1 MPFKMRLIDLYILKR
16 VSWPLI
22 ASIAI
27 AMSGLLMERLIR
39 LLDLFANRGG
49 PLSLIM
55 KMLAYLVPHYLAV
68 AIPAAFFVGILYA
81 SLRLSTDSELD
92 ALRATGMSLGR
103 ILVPIA
109 SMACVLTIV
118 CAVLLG
124 FLQPYTRYAYRA
136 LVYLITETS
145 WNSAIERGAFFNG
158 FGGKTILI
166 GDIANGGHRLS
177 QIFIKDS
184 DSKPDDDNGDD
195 STSAVTGDPTGSTAA
210 AGSPAPTTGTSTTGT
225 PTTGTP
231 TTGSPSPAKSET
243 HTIITAPEG
252 DLTNDPNDFSVVLKM
267 TNGYRV
273 EISDDGKT
281 SRAIKFEESD
291 MPLEAVSPTP
301 FRQRGDRESEMTFV
315 ELLHNYRR
323 HNTIFDRRELVSE
336 INYRIVRSLSVF
348 FLPFLALPLG
358 LSSRRSPR
366 NLRLLA
372 GIMFLITYYQV
383 LEFGSNLVQH
393 GKLSSFVA
401 LWLPFLLFAIPSLW
415 LFHLANR
422 RVGQDPL
429 AQLFETVGNGWSY
442 LVRRSRRLVGLGA
455 K

>member
-1 MPFKMRLIDLYILKR
+1 MRLVDIYILKR

-49 PLSLIM
+49 PFSLIM
-55 KMLAYLVPHYLAV
+55 KMLGYLVPHYLAV

-81 SLRLSTDSELD
+81 SLRLSSDSELD

-103 ILVPIA
+103 ILLPIA
-109 SMACVLTIV
+109 SMACVLTVV
-118 CAVLLG
+118 CAILLG

-166 GDIANGGHRLS
+166 GDIAAGGHQLS
-177 QIFIKDS
+177 QIFIKEDDDKGDS
-184 DSKPDDDNGDD
+184 DNSDANN
-195 STSAVTGDPTGSTAA
+195 TSQPNA
-210 AGSPAPTTGTSTTGT
+210 PAT
-225 PTTGTP
+225 PP
-231 TTGSPSPAKSET
+231 KSVT
-243 HTIITAPEG
+243 HTIITAPDG
-252 DLTNDPNDFSVVLKM
+252 DLTNDPRDFSVVLKM

-273 EISDDGKT
+273 EISDDGST
-281 SRAIKFEESD
+281 SRSIKFDQSD
-291 MPLEAVSPTP
+291 LPLEAVSPTP
-301 FRQRGDRESEMTFV
+301 FRQRGDKESEMTFI
-315 ELLHNYRR
+315 ELLKSYHSHKSTDVLPN
-323 HNTIFDRRELVSE
+323 ELLAE
-336 INYRIVRSLSVF
+336 INYRIVRSLSVL

-366 NLRLLA
+366 NIRLLA
-372 GIMFLITYYQV
+372 GIIFLITYFQV
-383 LEFGSNLVQH
+383 LEFGDNLVQH

-401 LWLPFLLFAIPSLW
+401 LWLPFMLFAFPSAW
-415 LFHLANR
+415 LFHAANR

-429 AQLFETVGNGWSY
+429 AQFFEAASDGFAM
-442 LVRRSRRLVGLGA
+442 LVRRGRRLVGLGA

>member
-1 MPFKMRLIDLYILKR
+1 MRLVDIYILKR

-49 PLSLIM
+49 PFSLIM
-55 KMLAYLVPHYLAV
+55 KMLGYLVPHYLAV

-81 SLRLSTDSELD
+81 SLRLSSDSELD

-103 ILVPIA
+103 ILLPIA
-109 SMACVLTIV
+109 SMACVLTVI
-118 CAVLLG
+118 CAILLG

-166 GDIANGGHRLS
+166 GDIAAGGHQLS
-177 QIFIKDS
+177 QIFIKEADDKSDS
-184 DSKPDDDNGDD
+184 DNSDATNA
-195 STSAVTGDPTGSTAA
+195 SQATAA
-210 AGSPAPTTGTSTTGT
+210 GAPQKNST
-225 PTTGTP
+225 
-231 TTGSPSPAKSET
+231 T
-243 HTIITAPEG
+243 HTIITAPTG
-252 DLTNDPNDFSVVLKM
+252 DLTNDPRDFSVVLKM

-273 EISDDGKT
+273 EISDDGST
-281 SRAIKFEESD
+281 SRSIKFDQSD
-291 MPLEAVSPTP
+291 LPLEAVSPTP
-301 FRQRGDRESEMTFV
+301 FRQRGDKESEMTFI
-315 ELLHNYRR
+315 ELLKSYRS
-323 HNTIFDRRELVSE
+323 HKSTDVLPNELLAE
-336 INYRIVRSLSVF
+336 INYRIVRSLSVL

-366 NLRLLA
+366 NIRLLA
-372 GIMFLITYYQV
+372 GIIFLITYFQV
-383 LEFGSNLVQH
+383 LEFGDNLVQH

-401 LWLPFLLFAIPSLW
+401 LWLPFILFAFPSLW
-415 LFHLANR
+415 LFHAANR

-429 AQLFETVGNGWSY
+429 AQFFDALSDGFALLAKRG
-442 LVRRSRRLVGLGA
+442 RRLVGLGA

>member
-1 MPFKMRLIDLYILKR
+1 MTLRIRLIDLYILKR

-49 PLSLIM
+49 PLTLIM
-55 KMLAYLVPHYLAV
+55 KMLGYLVPHYLAV

-109 SMACVLTIV
+109 SMACVLTII
-118 CAVLLG
+118 CAILLG

-166 GDIANGGHRLS
+166 GDIAAGGHQLT
-177 QIFIKDS
+177 QVFIKDS
-184 DSKPDDDNGDD
+184 DSKPDDDADD
-195 STSAVTGDPTGSTAA
+195 STVPGADNAAGSTAPGA
-210 AGSPAPTTGTSTTGT
+210 APA
-225 PTTGTP
+225 
-231 TTGSPSPAKSET
+231 ARNET
-243 HTIITAPEG
+243 HTIITAPRG
-252 DLTNDPNDFSVVLKM
+252 DLTNDPTDFSVVLKM

-273 EISDDGKT
+273 EISDDGST

-291 MPLEAVSPTP
+291 LPLEAVSPTP
-301 FRQRGDRESEMTFV
+301 FRQRGDRESEMTFL
-315 ELLHNYRR
+315 ELLKSYRTHNVNY
-323 HNTIFDRRELVSE
+323 DRRELLAE

-366 NLRLLA
+366 NIRLLA

-415 LFHLANR
+415 LFHVANR

-429 AQLFETVGNGWSY
+429 AQLFESVGNGWAY
-442 LVRRSRRLVGLGA
+442 LVRRSRLLVGLGA
-455 K
+455 R

>member
-1 MPFKMRLIDLYILKR
+1 MRLIDLYILKR

-55 KMLAYLVPHYLAV
+55 KMLGYLVPHYLAV

-81 SLRLSTDSELD
+81 SLRLSSDSELD

-109 SMACVLTIV
+109 SMACVLTVI
-118 CAVLLG
+118 CAILLG

-166 GDIANGGHRLS
+166 GDIAAGGHQLS
-177 QIFIKDS
+177 QIFIKDT
-184 DSKPDDDNGDD
+184 DDKSDD
-195 STSAVTGDPTGSTAA
+195 SNDDSSNGNATDGATPQKSST
-210 AGSPAPTTGTSTTGT
+210 
-225 PTTGTP
+225 
-231 TTGSPSPAKSET
+231 T
-243 HTIITAPEG
+243 HTIITAPTG
-252 DLTNDPNDFSVVLKM
+252 DLTNDPRDFSVVLKM

-273 EISDDGKT
+273 EISDDGAT
-281 SRAIKFEESD
+281 SRSIKFDESSL
-291 MPLEAVSPTP
+291 PLEAVSPTP

-315 ELLHNYRR
+315 ELLKSYRS
-323 HNTIFDRRELVSE
+323 HGNNAQPHELLAE
-336 INYRIVRSLSVF
+336 INYRIVRSLSVL

-366 NLRLLA
+366 NIRLLA
-372 GIMFLITYYQV
+372 GIIFLITYFQV
-383 LEFGSNLVQH
+383 LEFGDNLVQH
-393 GKLSSFVA
+393 GKLSALFA
-401 LWLPFLLFAIPSLW
+401 LWVPFVIFAIPSLW
-415 LFHLANR
+415 LFHAANR

-429 AQLFETVGNGWSY
+429 AQFFDAVSDGFAALANRG
-442 LVRRSRRLVGLGA
+442 RRLVGRGA

>member
-1 MPFKMRLIDLYILKR
+1 MRLIDIYILKR

-49 PLSLIM
+49 PFSLIM

-81 SLRLSTDSELD
+81 SLRLSSDSELD
-92 ALRATGMSLGR
+92 ALRATGLSLGR

-109 SMACVLTIV
+109 SMACVLTVI
-118 CAVLLG
+118 CAILLG

-145 WNSAIERGAFFNG
+145 WNSAIERGAFFSG

-166 GDIANGGHRLS
+166 GDIAAGGHQLS
-177 QIFIKDS
+177 QIFIKDA
-184 DSKPDDDNGDD
+184 DNKTDTADATVADDHGN
-195 STSAVTGDPTGSTAA
+195 ATAA
-210 AGSPAPTTGTSTTGT
+210 APSTEKK
-225 PTTGTP
+225 
-231 TTGSPSPAKSET
+231 KSAT
-243 HTIITAPEG
+243 HTIITAPRG
-252 DLTNDPNDFSVVLKM
+252 DLTNDPKDFSVILKM
-267 TNGYRV
+267 TDGYRI
-273 EISDDGKT
+273 EISDDGLT
-281 SRAIKFEESD
+281 SRAIKYQESAL
-291 MPLEAVSPTP
+291 PLEAVSPTP
-301 FRQRGDRESEMTFV
+301 FRQRGDKETEMTFW
-315 ELLHNYRR
+315 ELLDNYRTR
-323 HNTIFDRRELVSE
+323 NPNLDPKDLVSE
-336 INYRIVRSLSVF
+336 INYRLVRSLSVL

-366 NLRLLA
+366 NIRLLA

-383 LEFGSNLVQH
+383 LEFGSNLVEH
-393 GKLSSFVA
+393 GKLSAFVA
-401 LWLPFLLFAIPSLW
+401 LWMPFFLFAAPSFW
-415 LFHLANR
+415 LFHVANR

-429 AQLFETVGNGWSY
+429 AQLFEVIGEGW
-442 LVRRSRRLVGLGA
+442 LKFVRQGRRIAGLRA
-455 K
+455 R

>member
-1 MPFKMRLIDLYILKR
+1 MRLIDLYILKR
-16 VSWPLI
+16 VSWPLV

-55 KMLAYLVPHYLAV
+55 KMLGYLVPHYLAV

-81 SLRLSTDSELD
+81 SLRLSSDSELD

-109 SMACVLTIV
+109 SMACVLTVI
-118 CAVLLG
+118 CAILLG

-166 GDIANGGHRLS
+166 GDIAAGGHQLS

-184 DSKPDDDNGDD
+184 DSKGDDNASTESDPTDGSG
-195 STSAVTGDPTGSTAA
+195 STSNA
-210 AGSPAPTTGTSTTGT
+210 PA
-225 PTTGTP
+225 
-231 TTGSPSPAKSET
+231 AKSSTT
-243 HTIITAPEG
+243 HTIITAPTG
-252 DLTNDPNDFSVVLKM
+252 DLTNDPRDFSVVLKM
-267 TNGYRV
+267 MNGYRV
-273 EISDDGKT
+273 EISDDGAT
-281 SRAIKFEESD
+281 SRSIKFDESSL
-291 MPLEAVSPTP
+291 PLEAVSPTP
-301 FRQRGDRESEMTFV
+301 FRQRGDKESEMTFV
-315 ELLHNYRR
+315 ELLKSYRS
-323 HNTIFDRRELVSE
+323 HAAGLEPDELLAE
-336 INYRIVRSLSVF
+336 INYRIVRSLSVL

-366 NLRLLA
+366 NIRLLA
-372 GIMFLITYYQV
+372 GIVFLITYYQV

-401 LWLPFLLFAIPSLW
+401 LWLPFFLFAAPSLW
-415 LFHLANR
+415 LFHAANR

-429 AQLFETVGNGWSY
+429 AQFFEAVGDRCGDV
-442 LVRRSRRLVGLGA
+442 VRRGRRLIGLETR
-455 K
+455 

>member
-1 MPFKMRLIDLYILKR
+1 MRLIDLYILKR

-55 KMLAYLVPHYLAV
+55 KMLGYLVPHYLAV

-81 SLRLSTDSELD
+81 SLRLSSDSELD

-109 SMACVLTIV
+109 SMACVLTVI
-118 CAVLLG
+118 CAILLG

-166 GDIANGGHRLS
+166 GDIAAGGHQLS

-184 DSKPDDDNGDD
+184 DSKPDDSANTD
-195 STSAVTGDPTGSTAA
+195 SDPAN
-210 AGSPAPTTGTSTTGT
+210 GTSST
-225 PTTGTP
+225 PATA
-231 TTGSPSPAKSET
+231 SPPKTSTT
-243 HTIITAPEG
+243 HTIITAPTG
-252 DLTNDPNDFSVVLKM
+252 DLTNDPRDFSVVLKM
-267 TNGYRV
+267 MNGYRV
-273 EISDDGKT
+273 EISDDGTT
-281 SRAIKFEESD
+281 SRSIKFDESSL
-291 MPLEAVSPTP
+291 PLEAVSPTP
-301 FRQRGDRESEMTFV
+301 FRQRGDKESEMTFV
-315 ELLHNYRR
+315 ELLKSYRA
-323 HNTIFDRRELVSE
+323 HTAGLEPDELLAE
-336 INYRIVRSLSVF
+336 INYRIVRSLSVL

-366 NLRLLA
+366 NIRLLA
-372 GIMFLITYYQV
+372 GIVFLITYYQV

-401 LWLPFLLFAIPSLW
+401 LWLPFFLFAFPSVW
-415 LFHLANR
+415 LFHAANR

-429 AQLFETVGNGWSY
+429 AQFFEAVSDRIGAI
-442 LVRRSRRLVGLGA
+442 VRRGRRLIGLGA
-455 K
+455 R

>member
-1 MPFKMRLIDLYILKR
+1 MRLIDLYILKR

-49 PLSLIM
+49 PFSLIM

-81 SLRLSTDSELD
+81 SLRLSGDSELD
-92 ALRATGMSLGR
+92 ALRATGLSLGR

-109 SMACVLTIV
+109 SMACVLTVV
-118 CAVLLG
+118 CAILLG

-145 WNSAIERGAFFNG
+145 WNSAIERGAFFSG

-166 GDIANGGHRLS
+166 GDIAAGGHQLS
-177 QIFIKDS
+177 QIFIKDA
-184 DSKPDDDNGDD
+184 DSKSDTADNTTPGN
-195 STSAVTGDPTGSTAA
+195 DPT
-210 AGSPAPTTGTSTTGT
+210 APQATTPQATKQS
-225 PTTGTP
+225 
-231 TTGSPSPAKSET
+231 AT
-243 HTIITAPEG
+243 HTIITAPHG
-252 DLTNDPNDFSVVLKM
+252 DLTNDPKDFSVILKM
-267 TNGYRV
+267 TDGYRI
-273 EISDDGKT
+273 EISDDGLT
-281 SRAIKFEESD
+281 SRAIKFEESAL
-291 MPLEAVSPTP
+291 PLEAVSPTP
-301 FRQRGDRESEMTFV
+301 FRQRGDKETEMTFW
-315 ELLHNYRR
+315 ELLDAYRSHNPNLDT
-323 HNTIFDRRELVSE
+323 HDIVSE
-336 INYRIVRSLSVF
+336 INYRIVRSLSVL

-366 NLRLLA
+366 NIRLLA

-383 LEFGSNLVQH
+383 LEFGSNLVEH
-393 GKLSSFVA
+393 GKLSAFVA
-401 LWLPFLLFAIPSLW
+401 LWVPFFVFAVPSFW
-415 LFHLANR
+415 LFHVANR

-429 AQLFETVGNGWSY
+429 AQFFEALGELWMKTILRG
-442 LVRRSRRLVGLGA
+442 RRLVGLKA

>member
-1 MPFKMRLIDLYILKR
+1 VAVGAALSEAHMRLVDIYILKR

-49 PLSLIM
+49 PFSLIM
-55 KMLAYLVPHYLAV
+55 KMLGYLVPHYLAV

-81 SLRLSTDSELD
+81 SLRLSSDSELD

-103 ILVPIA
+103 ILLPIA
-109 SMACVLTIV
+109 SMACVLTVV
-118 CAVLLG
+118 CAILLG

-166 GDIANGGHRLS
+166 GDIAAGGHQLS
-177 QIFIKDS
+177 QIFIKDEDKS
-184 DSKPDDDNGDD
+184 DNDSDANDNG
-195 STSAVTGDPTGSTAA
+195 SQTNPSPVTP
-210 AGSPAPTTGTSTTGT
+210 STTQSKNT
-225 PTTGTP
+225 
-231 TTGSPSPAKSET
+231 T
-243 HTIITAPEG
+243 HTIITAPTG
-252 DLTNDPNDFSVVLKM
+252 DLTNDPRDFSVVLKM

-273 EISDDGKT
+273 EISDDGST
-281 SRAIKFEESD
+281 SRSIKFDQSD
-291 MPLEAVSPTP
+291 LPLEAVSPTP
-301 FRQRGDRESEMTFV
+301 FRQRGDKESEMTFV
-315 ELLHNYRR
+315 ELLKSYRG
-323 HNTIFDRRELVSE
+323 HKSNELPTELLAE
-336 INYRIVRSLSVF
+336 INYRIVRSLSVL

-366 NLRLLA
+366 NIRLLA
-372 GIMFLITYYQV
+372 GIIFLITYFQV
-383 LEFGSNLVQH
+383 LEFGDNLVQH

-401 LWLPFLLFAIPSLW
+401 LWLPFLLFAFPSAW
-415 LFHLANR
+415 LFHAANR

-429 AQLFETVGNGWSY
+429 AQFFDAISDGFAL
-442 LVRRSRRLVGLGA
+442 LVRRGRRLVGLGA

>member
-1 MPFKMRLIDLYILKR
+1 MRLIDLYILKR

-49 PLSLIM
+49 PLTLIM

-92 ALRATGMSLGR
+92 ALRATGLSLGR

-109 SMACVLTIV
+109 SMACVLTII
-118 CAVLLG
+118 CALLLG

-166 GDIANGGHRLS
+166 GDIANGGHQLS

-184 DSKPDDDNGDD
+184 DSKTDDTDD
-195 STSAVTGDPTGSTAA
+195 STSNVTGDATGSSTAA
-210 AGSPAPTTGTSTTGT
+210 GATPAV
-225 PTTGTP
+225 
-231 TTGSPSPAKSET
+231 KSET

-301 FRQRGDRESEMTFV
+301 FRQRGDRESEMTFL

-323 HNTIFDRRELVSE
+323 HNTTFDRRELVSE

-415 LFHLANR
+415 LFHVANR

-429 AQLFETVGNGWSY
+429 AQIFETAGNGWGY
-442 LVRRSRRLVGLGA
+442 LVRRSRRLIGLGA